1 MFIFYIMLIFLCLT
15 VSFVNQTARQ
25 RYLWIYFSLVST
37 SELLIHYE
45 ILDRKFYDHLNVI
58 YIVFFLIY
66 YFRELK
72 RMLRNF
78 GWIILLLMC
87 ILLPFL
93 GKEKLSIFQVFSY
106 ILLSIMW
113 FYNEIKKPNEIAI
126 YKKMTFWISA
136 SLLLWSVTFFMRI
149 VPAHFFEKE
158 DLDFLKN
165 TIGKIYQIIVI
176 ISYIIFLRGLV
187 CKQ

>member
-1 MFIFYIMLIFLCLT
+1 MLLFLCLV

-25 RYLWIYFSLVST
+25 RYLWIYFSLVFT

-45 ILDRKFYDHLNVI
+45 ILDRKIYDNLNII

-66 YFRELK
+66 YYPKLK
-72 RMLRNF
+72 RILRNF
-78 GWIILLLMC
+78 VWIFLLLIC
-87 ILLPFL
+87 ILLPFI
-93 GKEKLSIFQVFSY
+93 GKEKLSVLQVFSY

-136 SLLLWSVTFFMRI
+136 SLLLWSVIFFMRI
-149 VPAHFFEKE
+149 VPAHFFAKE
-158 DLDFLKN
+158 DLDFLEN
-165 TIGKIYQIIVI
+165 TISKMYQIIVI
-176 ISYIIFLRGLV
+176 LSYVIFFKGLV